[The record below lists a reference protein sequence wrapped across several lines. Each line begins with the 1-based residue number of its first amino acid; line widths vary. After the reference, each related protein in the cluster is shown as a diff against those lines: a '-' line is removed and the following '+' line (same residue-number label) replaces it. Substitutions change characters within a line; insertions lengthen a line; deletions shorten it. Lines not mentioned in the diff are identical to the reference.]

1 MHVEIISFIYLFLFI
16 YLFIYYLFYLL
27 YAVKIDI
34 YQEKSDI
41 PT

>member
-34 YQEKSDI
+34 YREKSDI
-41 PT
+41 LT

>member
-1 MHVEIISFIYLFLFI
+1 MLKLFHLFIYFYLFI
-16 YLFIYYLFYLL
+16 YLFIIYFYLL

-34 YQEKSDI
+34 YREKSDI

>member
-1 MHVEIISFIYLFLFI
+1 MHACWNYFIYLFLFI

-34 YQEKSDI
+34 YREKSDI